1 MNINNNEKSFKM
13 KFGTFIFIYMGVLAI
28 LFPPAHDDWAWGSSI
43 GLQRLS
49 DWFAGRDGRYLG
61 NLLVIAITRST
72 VLRVALM
79 MIIMSAIIILCYKI
93 VNKNNKVLFVL
104 SALLFFAMP
113 RAMFA
118 SAYVWYSGFANYA
131 TSIVAIL
138 IYIYLLKDLFTEKET
153 KFTKLS
159 IIPLFL
165 LAYSGGLL
173 MEYITI
179 YEICLGI
186 FVIVYIYKRFKKV
199 YPSTIA
205 YLIGA
210 ILGAATMFSNSGYRE
225 IVNNE
230 DSYRHVPSGIS
241 GVIKN
246 AIDSYFT
253 DIYKGGAL
261 DNVWIN
267 LIIGICAFIIIYKYI
282 KAKRDN
288 IGKGMIIFSNLIGL
302 VLISFPIYSL
312 ITNLNPS
319 WKILLKY
326 TKYFE
331 GAYSLIFYISI
342 FLFLCIYI
350 TNKALKGKL
359 IFLFL
364 SVIILIGPLLVVNP
378 LNPRC
383 FSAVYIVFIL
393 IVNEL
398 VNYLIEISSNSIDI
412 KNILTKII
420 LFILLVDM
428 GYLLN
433 IYANIHMEYNRK
445 MKYIYS
451 QVENKA
457 TSIDIPEYRY
467 ENYLWRG
474 TPVNDKTW
482 RHRFRVYYGI
492 PKNVKLKSISFS
504 EWHEK
509 YGNVNK

>member
-1 MNINNNEKSFKM
+1 MNIGSDEKSFKIR
-13 KFGTFIFIYMGVLAI
+13 FGAFIFIYIGVLAI

-43 GLQRLS
+43 GLQRLA
-49 DWFAGRDGRYLG
+49 DWFSGRDGRYLG
-61 NLLVIAITRST
+61 NLLVIAITRSE
-72 VLRVALM
+72 VLRVILM
-79 MIIMSAIIILCYKI
+79 MVIMSAIILLCYKI

-131 TSIVAIL
+131 TSILAIL

-153 KFTKLS
+153 KFTKIS
-159 IIPLFL
+159 IIPLFI
-165 LAYSGGLL
+165 LAYLGGLL
-173 MEYITI
+173 MEYVTI
-179 YEICLGI
+179 YQICLGI
-186 FVIVYIYKRFKKV
+186 FVIIYIYKRFNKV
-199 YPSTIA
+199 YPSNIA

-210 ILGAATMFSNSGYRE
+210 ILGAATMFSNSGYRD
-225 IVNNE
+225 IVNNQ
-230 DSYRHVPSGIS
+230 DSYRHVPRSTS
-241 GVIKN
+241 GVISN
-246 AIDSYFT
+246 IINSYFT

-261 DNVWIN
+261 NNVWIN
-267 LIIGICAFIIIYKYI
+267 LIIGICAFIVIYKYI
-282 KAKRDN
+282 KSKRDN
-288 IGKGMIIFSNLIGL
+288 IGRGMIIFSSLIQL
-302 VLISFPIYSL
+302 ILISFPIYSL
-312 ITNLNPS
+312 IKFLNPS
-319 WKILLKY
+319 WEILLKY

-331 GAYSLIFYISI
+331 GLYSFLFYIAI

-350 TNKALKGKL
+350 TEKALKGKL

-364 SVIILIGPLLVVNP
+364 SIIILIGPLLVVNP
-378 LNPRC
+378 ISPRC
-383 FSAVYIVFIL
+383 FSAVYIVFVL
-393 IVNEL
+393 IGNEL
-398 VNYLIEISSNSIDI
+398 LNYLITFSANSMDI

-445 MKYIYS
+445 MNYIYS
-451 QVENKA
+451 QVEKKA
-457 TSIDIPEYRY
+457 TSIEIPEYRY

-474 TPVNDKTW
+474 TPLNDKTW

-492 PKNVKLKSISFS
+492 PSNISLKSISFS

-509 YGNVNK
+509 YDKINK